1 MTEKPTAS
9 GNVPFRLESLL
20 GFRLQRLSSAVGS
33 LAQQES
39 QALAGLSL
47 PEYRVLV
54 VLHSLGA
61 SGVTALQQIMLI
73 DKAWVSRTLSSL
85 TEKKMVNSE
94 AEPSDARRKV
104 FKDTKEIG
112 KAHV

>member
-1 MTEKPTAS
+1 MLCYSKNRCQVNKFAGCNMTEKSTTS

-73 DKAWVSRTLSSL
+73 DKARSEEHTSELQSL
-85 TEKKMVNSE
+85 MSNS
-94 AEPSDARRKV
+94 
-104 FKDTKEIG
+104 
-112 KAHV
+112 